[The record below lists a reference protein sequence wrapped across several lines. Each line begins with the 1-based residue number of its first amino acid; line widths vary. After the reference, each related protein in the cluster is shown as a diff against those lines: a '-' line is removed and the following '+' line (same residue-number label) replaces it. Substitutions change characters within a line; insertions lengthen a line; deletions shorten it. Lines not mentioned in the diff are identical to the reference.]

1 MSTRSQRAGPH
12 PTSFLTASKL
22 SIGAALS
29 RRCMQ
34 APRQHTIRISNR
46 LYMGLSMAESAAI
59 EPGCEGG
66 DGELDRSCTGRQ
78 SRLARVGKLRAEQRP
93 KERTDK

>member
-1 MSTRSQRAGPH
+1 
-12 PTSFLTASKL
+12 
-22 SIGAALS
+22 
-29 RRCMQ
+29 
-34 APRQHTIRISNR
+34 
-46 LYMGLSMAESAAI
+46 MAESAAI

-93 KERTDK
+93 KGRTDK

>member
-1 MSTRSQRAGPH
+1 
-12 PTSFLTASKL
+12 
-22 SIGAALS
+22 
-29 RRCMQ
+29 
-34 APRQHTIRISNR
+34 
-46 LYMGLSMAESAAI
+46 MAESAAI

-93 KERTDK
+93 KERTARRKAVVDGAVEAVVKVWGDA